1 MDGQTLMAIGAMAI
15 AAISLLARLMDKSL
29 SIREHDEFRS
39 NIKDQF
45 KTVIDQQVREIARI
59 EDRIKSIEQT
69 RPTTGE
75 IAASLK
81 RTSTG
86 V

>member
-45 KTVIDQQVREIARI
+45 REVREQHVRDIARL
-59 EDRIKSIEQT
+59 EDRLKTIERAT
-69 RPTTGE
+69 NKTE
-75 IAASLK
+75 
-81 RTSTG
+81 

>member
-45 KTVIDQQVREIARI
+45 REVREQHVRDVARL
-59 EDRIKSIEQT
+59 EDRLKTIE
-69 RPTTGE
+69 RTTNKTE
-75 IAASLK
+75 
-81 RTSTG
+81 

>member
-45 KTVIDQQVREIARI
+45 REVREQHVRDVARLEDHLKTI
-59 EDRIKSIEQT
+59 ER
-69 RPTTGE
+69 TTNKTE
-75 IAASLK
+75 
-81 RTSTG
+81 

>member
-29 SIREHDEFRS
+29 SIREHDEFRN
-39 NIKDQF
+39 NIKEQF
-45 KTVIDQQVREIARI
+45 HEVREQHVRDISRL
-59 EDRIKSIEQT
+59 EDRLKTIE
-69 RPTTGE
+69 
-75 IAASLK
+75 
-81 RTSTG
+81 RTVNKTE

>member
-45 KTVIDQQVREIARI
+45 REVREQHVRDVARLEDQLKTI
-59 EDRIKSIEQT
+59 ERTANK
-69 RPTTGE
+69 TG
-75 IAASLK
+75 I
-81 RTSTG
+81 
-86 V
+86 